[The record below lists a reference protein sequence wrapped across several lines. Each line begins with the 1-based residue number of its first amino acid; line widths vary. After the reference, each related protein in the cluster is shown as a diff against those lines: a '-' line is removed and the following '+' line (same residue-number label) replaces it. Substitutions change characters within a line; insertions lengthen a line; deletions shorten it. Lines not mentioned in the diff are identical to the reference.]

1 VTRALVVQHVA
12 IEGPYAIADALRRG
26 DVTIDVRLA
35 GSDPL
40 PASIDGFDA
49 LVVMGGPMSAYDDH
63 DFPTRRDEL
72 TLLASAVAAGVPTLG
87 VCLGAQ
93 LLAAAVGGAAVPGEA
108 GLEIGWGPV
117 WLVPEAKD
125 DPLLADLDGELTV
138 LHWHGDTV
146 VLPSDA
152 VLLASSDR
160 YANQAFRVAPR
171 AWGLQFHV
179 EVTLAAVV
187 GYVEAFGGD
196 TAIAEQAPRH
206 LAALEHTRDEIL
218 DRFAALV
225 IG

>member
-1 VTRALVVQHVA
+1 MTRALVVQHVA

-171 AWGLQFHV
+171 AWASSSTSRSPSPRWWATSRRSGATRPSPSRRRATSPHSS
-179 EVTLAAVV
+179 TRATRSS
-187 GYVEAFGGD
+187 
-196 TAIAEQAPRH
+196 TASR
-206 LAALEHTRDEIL
+206 RW
-218 DRFAALV
+218 
-225 IG
+225 